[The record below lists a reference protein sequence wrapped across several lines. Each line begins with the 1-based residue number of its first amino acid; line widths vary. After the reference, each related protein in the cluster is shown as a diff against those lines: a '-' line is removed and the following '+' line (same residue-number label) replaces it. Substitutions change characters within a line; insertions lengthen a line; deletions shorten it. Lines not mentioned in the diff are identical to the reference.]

1 MIKDYLR
8 NLGGKI
14 LWKLLKYAVIL
25 GIAFFTWE
33 TIVKENSESK
43 GKQLYHEGKQLY
55 RETRHSTVSPTYDMR
70 EDSSYIYLI
79 EK

>member
-14 LWKLLKYAVIL
+14 FWKLFKCAVIFV
-25 GIAFFTWE
+25 IAFITWE
-33 TIVKENSESK
+33 CIVKEKSEPK
-43 GKQLYHEGKQLY
+43 GKELYHESKQLY
-55 RETRHSTVSPTYDMR
+55 REVKHGVDAPNYDMR